1 MVWITMLSISTFFGL
16 LLSTMICA
24 KKEKPKPAESE
35 FQKSRSLSR
44 LKVETSAPKAS
55 AAPSTAPTSSN
66 VASNESA
73 DNKKPVIAIEQKEV
87 TIKSLEKDGKK
98 TVEVTKKE
106 EIATTQQSKLESK
119 LSEAKK
125 ADSQHSNL
133 GGAESALSNIA
144 FVSQKK
150 ADEVDLLEPLQ
161 VVNQL
166 PATK

>member
-16 LLSTMICA
+16 ILSTIICA
-24 KKEKPKPAESE
+24 KKEKPKPAESD
-35 FQKSRSLSR
+35 FQKSRSLSCLR
-44 LKVETSAPKAS
+44 AETSAPKAS
-55 AAPSTAPTSSN
+55 ADPSTAPTSLN

-73 DNKKPVIAIEQKEV
+73 DNKKAVVAIEKEV
-87 TIKSLEKDGKK
+87 IIKSSEKDGKK

-106 EIATTQQSKLESK
+106 ELATTQQSKVESK
-119 LSEAKK
+119 LSEAMK

-133 GGAESALSNIA
+133 GDAELPLSNIA
-144 FVSQKK
+144 FGSQKK